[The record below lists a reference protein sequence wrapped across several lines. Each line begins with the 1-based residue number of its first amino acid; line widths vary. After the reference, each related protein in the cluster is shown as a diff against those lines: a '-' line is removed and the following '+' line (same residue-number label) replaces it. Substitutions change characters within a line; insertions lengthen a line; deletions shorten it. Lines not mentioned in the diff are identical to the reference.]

1 MSRVGGVWESVGSLG
16 RACRHRFPRHLG
28 PTGPSSALFNCRL
41 TRPCSS
47 YMVPCLCLLL
57 HRSSANLPHPRDFS
71 TVVFTSTRLSTTA
84 EGSGGLQHEWS
95 RGLLDVNFDAGN
107 RGQINGQG
115 RRDAGNNGQAKR
127 KNRRR
132 NVVSRWSLSAWNALW
147 PGIESRGSW
156 FARHICH
163 GALIYMEC
171 RRRVDPIFS
180 RR

>member
-1 MSRVGGVWESVGSLG
+1 MFQL
-16 RACRHRFPRHLG
+16 HRPM
-28 PTGPSSALFNCRL
+28 P
-41 TRPCSS
+41 
-47 YMVPCLCLLL
+47 VPPLA
-57 HRSSANLPHPRDFS
+57 HRSSANLPHPGDFS

-84 EGSGGLQHEWS
+84 EGSRRCSGGVEHEYRGWS
-95 RGLLDVNFDAGN
+95 RGLLDANFDAGN

-115 RRDAGNNGQAKR
+115 RRDAANNGQAKR
-127 KNRRR
+127 KNRGR
-132 NVVSRWSLSAWNALW
+132 NVVSRWSLSAWNALLQW

-171 RRRVDPIFS
+171 LRRVDPIFS